1 MLPMSKFSL
10 NKKGT
15 LVQLRSDRPLALLSK
30 AISVSVL
37 LTKNNG
43 SLADSFLFKQQL
55 ARFGFLAATPTM
67 AGRRLVSFSRFF
79 TLSGLCKEGVGLS
92 QFFRFFCFL
101 CTHRSTLV
109 RPFGLV
115 IGTRAFSLQEG
126 VR

>member
-15 LVQLRSDRPLALLSK
+15 LVQLRSERPLSLLSK

-37 LTKNNG
+37 LNKSKG
-43 SLADSFLFKQQL
+43 SLAEAFLFKQQL
-55 ARFGFLAATPTM
+55 ARFGFLVATPTR

-79 TLSGLCKEGVGLS
+79 TLSDLCKAGTAFS
-92 QFFRFFCFL
+92 QFSQFFCFL

-109 RPFGLV
+109 RPLGIVL
-115 IGTRAFSLQEG
+115 GTRAFSLQEG